1 MGFAILGYRD
11 NGISSFMTHGIG
23 TPKLQMGNI
32 LKKTIIWLP
41 NLILDGI
48 LGPISILV
56 FKMETSSIGAGMGS
70 SGLVGQIGHY

>member
-1 MGFAILGYRD
+1 
-11 NGISSFMTHGIG
+11 MTHGIG